1 MCDTLVVVRPGRV
14 LFAKNSDRD
23 PNEAQRL
30 ERWPARLY
38 PPDTLLRCTWTSIAQ
53 ARRTHEVLLSRPFWM
68 WGAEMG
74 ANEHGVVIG
83 NEAVF
88 TDGEHEP
95 GGLIGMDLVRLGL
108 ERGADAEEAAAVIEA
123 LIREHGQGGRAGYDH
138 PGFRYHNSFLIA
150 DAGGALV
157 LEAVGRDVAIER
169 VYEGVRAISNGLTL
183 EALRGRADR
192 LRSRVARCG
201 PRRNRME
208 SLGADARTAADM
220 ARALRDHGPGRSW
233 PAFRRLNGAM
243 EAPCMHYG
251 GWLAGS
257 QTVSSWISEL
267 RPEGARHWS
276 TGCAA
281 PCLALFRPLPSRES
295 PPAGRPEGFP
305 DEQSLWWRFEQLHRL
320 LLRDLSVAGE
330 MTGER
335 DELEAAAFA
344 TPEDWPRHW
353 READAWLE
361 RWLRHFRAR
370 PPAETRPRWLRR
382 LWERQKG
389 MAAAGNRLPPR

>member
-23 PNEAQRL
+23 PNEAQCL

-88 TDGEHEP
+88 TSGEHEP
-95 GGLIGMDLVRLGL
+95 GGLTGMDLVRLGL
-108 ERGADAEEAAAVIEA
+108 ERGADAEEAAAVIAA

-150 DAGGALV
+150 DAAGALV
-157 LEAVGRDVAIER
+157 LEAAGRDVATER
-169 VYEGVRAISNGLTL
+169 VREGVRAISNGLTL
-183 EALRGRADR
+183 KTLQPHSDR
-192 LRSRVARCG
+192 LRAAVARCG
-201 PRRNRME
+201 PRRRRME
-208 SLGADARTAADM
+208 TLGADARDAADM
-220 ARALRDHGPGRSW
+220 ARPLRDHGPGRSR
-233 PAFRRLNGAM
+233 PEFRRLNGAM

-267 RPEGARHWS
+267 RPDGARHWS

-281 PCLALFRPLPSRES
+281 PCLALFRPLPPRGM
-295 PPAGRPEGFP
+295 PPAGSPEGFP
-305 DEQSLWWRFEQLHRL
+305 DDRSLWWRCEQLHRL

-330 MTGER
+330 MTAAR
-335 DELEAAAFA
+335 DALEVEAFRE
-344 TPEDWPRHW
+344 PEDWSRHW
-353 READAWLE
+353 RDADAWLE
-361 RWLRHFRAR
+361 RWLRHFREH
-370 PPAETRPRWLRR
+370 PPAETRPGWLQR
-382 LWERQKG
+382 LWDRQAQ
-389 MAAAGNRLPPR
+389 MAAGGNRLPSR